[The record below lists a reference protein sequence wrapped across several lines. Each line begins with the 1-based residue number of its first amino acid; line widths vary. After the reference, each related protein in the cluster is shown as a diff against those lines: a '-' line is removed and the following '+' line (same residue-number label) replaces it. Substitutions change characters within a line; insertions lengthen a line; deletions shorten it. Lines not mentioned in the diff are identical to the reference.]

1 MLNCVGANLLQLCLT
16 LCDLMYCHLLGSS
29 AHGDSPGK
37 STGVGCHALLQGIFL
52 TQELNVCLLHLLHW
66 QVDSLTGPPG
76 KHPYVELALPKVKN
90 MLYTLH
96 NFFKTKQTKNKYRFL
111 NWIIFSSVQSLMSDS
126 LRPHES
132 QHARPPC
139 PTPTPRVYPD
149 SCPSSRWCH
158 PAISSSV
165 VPFSS
170 CPQFLPASESFPMS
184 QLFTWGGQSN
194 GVSA

>member
-1 MLNCVGANLLQLCLT
+1 
-16 LCDLMYCHLLGSS
+16 
-29 AHGDSPGK
+29 
-37 STGVGCHALLQGIFL
+37 
-52 TQELNVCLLHLLHW
+52 
-66 QVDSLTGPPG
+66 
-76 KHPYVELALPKVKN
+76 
-90 MLYTLH
+90 MLYTLQ

-149 SCPSSRWCH
+149 SRPLSQWCH

-170 CPQFLPASESFPMS
+170 CPQSLPASGSFPKS
-184 QLFTWGGQSN
+184 QLFTSGGQILQYNIKSLKTEKIN
-194 GVSA
+194 HHVLNVKIFDFYYKDLYNRIFTVEEGY